1 MKPWGMVALSRC
13 NYAVGSLVVYVGA
26 VLISRCYLLWC
37 FPVAVD
43 VPIYRG
49 CERKVLEST
58 NSQTP
63 HLGRSAS
70 LVCQPFTK

>member
-13 NYAVGSLVVYVGA
+13 NYAVGSLAVYVGA

-49 CERKVLEST
+49 CERK
-58 NSQTP
+58 
-63 HLGRSAS
+63 
-70 LVCQPFTK
+70 C